1 MSISS
6 YRVREPISETQRL
19 AIQASVG
26 WAKQARFLLSH
37 GLPTSGRLLEV
48 GCGPGFITQLLRH
61 LVPECRITAVDRD
74 AMMVQ
79 RAGTLLK
86 SADTTE
92 LAQAS
97 VLALPFAAGSFDA
110 VLVRLVL
117 QHLIDPDRAL
127 AEIHRV
133 LRTGGRLLVMDV
145 DDAVDVA
152 TDPEVPH
159 GDALRRGLASL
170 QMSRGGNRS
179 IGRYLPCLLREAGF
193 VDLDL
198 DLVALHSDLVGTR
211 PLLEV
216 IGVAQHLLPQV
227 DESIVSPRQKTEVST
242 FFDRVARDDQ
252 HLTVL
257 LALLLVSGTV
267 G

>member
-1 MSISS
+1 MSTSS
-6 YRVREPISETQRL
+6 YRVREPVSETQRL

-48 GCGPGFITQLLRH
+48 GCGPGFVTHLLRQ
-61 LVPECRITAVDRD
+61 LVPACRITAVDRD
-74 AMMVQ
+74 PMMVQ
-79 RAGTLLK
+79 RARTLLRN
-86 SADTTE
+86 ADTTE
-92 LAQAS
+92 FAHAS
-97 VLALPFAAGSFDA
+97 VLALPFAAATFDA
-110 VLVRLVL
+110 VLARLVL
-117 QHLIDPDRAL
+117 QHLTDPGRAL

-133 LRTGGRLLVMDV
+133 LRTGGRLLVVDV
-145 DDAVDVA
+145 DDAVNVA

-159 GDALRRGLASL
+159 GDALRRGLAGL
-170 QMSRGGNRS
+170 QTSRGGNRS
-179 IGRYLPCLLREAGF
+179 IGRYLPRLLREAGF

-198 DLVALHSDLVGTR
+198 DLVALHSELVGTR

-227 DESIVSPRQKTEVST
+227 DETIVSPRQKTEVST
-242 FFDRVARDDQ
+242 FFDRVAQDEQ